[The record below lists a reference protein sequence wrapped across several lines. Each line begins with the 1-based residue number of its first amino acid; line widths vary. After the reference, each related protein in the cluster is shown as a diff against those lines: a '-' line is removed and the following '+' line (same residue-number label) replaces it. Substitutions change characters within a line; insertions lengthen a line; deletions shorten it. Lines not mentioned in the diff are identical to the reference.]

1 MKCEDNKSVKDICDR
16 SCKCKNGKLDSCYR
30 VRKEFTK
37 MSLEERTRF
46 IKAFKMVSS
55 DPRYIREHERIG
67 KVHTVIPAMET
78 FFPWHRWYTLEL
90 ENLLRQVDCRI
101 TIPYWDWSK
110 DAEHWTRGSEIEDT
124 WNEGPHG
131 LGGNGVFP
139 LGCVMNGPFKY
150 GEYSLPQTHGNCLK
164 RNFNYSCKL
173 PNAEKKENILHEA
186 NFTVFRKTIVEHHH
200 GPFHKCVGGTLAF
213 YVTAPYSPEFWLL
226 HSYLDKLWVKWKRRN
241 EGSHSDLRDSTKIMV
256 MTGHHPWEYH
266 DEDHLPG
273 GVKISYE
280 E

>member
-101 TIPYWDWSK
+101 TIRS
-110 DAEHWTRGSEIEDT
+110 
-124 WNEGPHG
+124 
-131 LGGNGVFP
+131 
-139 LGCVMNGPFKY
+139 
-150 GEYSLPQTHGNCLK
+150 
-164 RNFNYSCKL
+164 
-173 PNAEKKENILHEA
+173 
-186 NFTVFRKTIVEHHH
+186 
-200 GPFHKCVGGTLAF
+200 
-213 YVTAPYSPEFWLL
+213 
-226 HSYLDKLWVKWKRRN
+226 
-241 EGSHSDLRDSTKIMV
+241 SHV
-256 MTGHHPWEYH
+256 W
-266 DEDHLPG
+266 
-273 GVKISYE
+273 
-280 E
+280 